1 MGKQERRSQGTEKI
15 YLKRNSSSGRFMDI
29 KRTAS
34 GRTLLKSPVK
44 SDTKASSWKRSFTK

>member
-29 KRTAS
+29 KRTAR